1 MLSRSQRAW
10 VVFAGAVVL
19 GAAVAFAQGEKNAD
33 EILARARETVFKEG
47 PRPALPE
54 LERALAIYRDK
65 HDRHGEAVTLGYIGF
80 CYRQLAEYPK
90 ALDYLRRSLSL
101 KQELGDRLEEGKTL
115 NFLGLTY
122 WDMGDYPQAIDHL
135 TRALNIAREVHNPQL
150 EGTALNNLGLVSD
163 EQGDYKHSLE
173 IYQQALELHRST
185 HFERGES
192 DTLGNIG
199 GDYLLLGQYRE
210 ALRYYQ
216 QALEADTRLQLKTSE
231 TIDLGNIALCQTG
244 LGQLEEAVRTFD
256 RALALARETGQ
267 KKEEADWHKG
277 KGAALL
283 GLGKYD
289 LAREEYQKAL
299 TAYDQAG
306 QKRELIEA
314 FNEDGNLLAQLG
326 DITSAEKDFRRAID
340 LARAIG
346 HPRGVT
352 TNLMA
357 LADLEWRRQR
367 YEQAAALYRQAFERA
382 RDAEDR
388 ASMASSLVQLAVTLR
403 DQGRLQEA
411 VPQAQQ
417 ALEIA
422 HQTGASPLEAQA
434 LYVLGELARKGGDP
448 QKALEHY
455 TAGEQLV
462 QATGNSELSWQLEY
476 GKGQALEALHRD
488 EEAVAAYRRAVVVI
502 EGVTSQLLEERFQ
515 AGYLQNKY
523 QVYVALVR
531 LLLKMGRTSEAFL
544 YSEKLRARSYEQLIN
559 QNLPLG
565 GGDDEVELRS
575 RIRQL
580 RRSIE
585 EENAKPLAEQ
595 KRQKVQVF
603 SGELGSAERQYQ
615 TLLDDL
621 RSVPSADPTA
631 RALAVPS
638 SDRVRTMLPA
648 EAALVAYVVGEE
660 NVVIFVL
667 TRDDEHATTV
677 PVRARDLR
685 AKIELLRDLIAPG
698 RGTDWAKPAESL
710 YQILIAPVEQNG
722 WLKGITKLY
731 LVPNAVLNYLPFAA
745 LARPDGE
752 GVRFLVQDY
761 VLAYLPA
768 ASALVYGPDKGDSQP
783 TLLALA
789 PERSRL
795 RYAPQEARSI
805 SALFPEN
812 SLVLVGRSATKS
824 AFKRRASQFQ
834 LIHLATHGFF
844 DKFNPIFSG
853 IALEPEAG
861 DDGRLEVYEIMRL
874 HLQARLVTLSACDT
888 ALGSGYF
895 AEYPA
900 GDDFVGLTRAFLSA
914 GSSAVLASLWEVND
928 RSTMQ
933 IMNSFYRSLREA
945 DSAEALARAQ
955 RAMLASGGR
964 YSRPYYWAPFIVMTA
979 KK

>member
-1 MLSRSQRAW
+1 MRTWAGC
-10 VVFAGAVVL
+10 VVALAL
-19 GAAVAFAQGEKNAD
+19 GAAAAFAQVDKTAD
-33 EILARARETVFKEG
+33 EILAHARETVFKEG
-47 PRPALPE
+47 PRPALSE
-54 LERALAIYRDK
+54 LERALGIYRDI
-65 HDRHGEAVTLGYIGF
+65 HDRHGEAVTLGYLGF

-90 ALDYLRRSLSL
+90 ALEYLQRSLAM
-101 KQELGDRLEEGKTL
+101 KQELGDRLEEGKSL

-289 LAREEYQKAL
+289 GAREEYHQAL
-299 TAYDQAG
+299 HAYEQAG

-314 FNEDGNLLAQLG
+314 LSEDGNLLAHLG
-326 DITSAEKDFRRAID
+326 DIPTAEKDFRRAID

-352 TNLMA
+352 ANMMA

-367 YEQAAALYRQAFERA
+367 FEQAAALYRQAFERA
-382 RDAEDR
+382 RDANDR
-388 ASMASSLVQLAVTLR
+388 ATMAKSLVELALTLS
-403 DQGRLQEA
+403 DQGRPEEA
-411 VPQAQQ
+411 FPQAQK
-417 ALEIA
+417 ALDIA
-422 HQTGASPLEAQA
+422 RQTGASPLEAQA

-448 QKALEHY
+448 KKALEHY
-455 TAGEQLV
+455 AAGEQLV
-462 QATGNSELSWQLEY
+462 ETTDNPELGWQLEY
-476 GKGQALEALHRD
+476 GNGQALEALQRD
-488 EEAVAAYRRAVVVI
+488 EEAVAVYRRAVEII
-502 EGVTSQLLEERFQ
+502 ESVTSQLREERFQ
-515 AGYLQNKY
+515 AGYLQDKY
-523 QVYVALVR
+523 QVYVSLVR
-531 LLLKMGRTSEAFL
+531 LLLKMGKTGEAFL
-544 YSEKLRARSYEQLIN
+544 YSEKLRARSYERLLN
-559 QNLPLG
+559 QSLPLG
-565 GGDDEVELRS
+565 GDEVEVELRS

-580 RRSIE
+580 RRAIE
-585 EENAKPLAEQ
+585 DENAKPLVEL

-603 SGELGSAERQYQ
+603 TSELASAERLYQ
-615 TLLDDL
+615 DLLDDH
-621 RSVPSADPTA
+621 RRTRPSDPVA

-660 NVVIFVL
+660 SVVIFVL
-667 TRDDEHATTV
+667 TRDNEHATTV

-685 AKIELLRDLIAPG
+685 AKIELLRDLTAPG
-698 RGTDWAKPAESL
+698 RGSDWVRPAESL
-710 YQILIAPVEQNG
+710 RQILIAPVEQIG

-731 LVPNAVLNYLPFAA
+731 LVPNAVLNYLPYAA

-752 GVRFLVQDY
+752 GVRLLVQDY

-768 ASALVYGPDKGDSQP
+768 ASALVYGPDQGDSER

-795 RYAPQEARSI
+795 RFAPQEARSI
-805 SALFPEN
+805 SALFPDR
-812 SLVLVGRSATKS
+812 SLLLLGRSATKG
-824 AFKRRASQFQ
+824 AFKRQASQFR

-844 DKFNPIFSG
+844 DKFNPVFSG

-874 HLQARLVTLSACDT
+874 RLRARLVTLSACDT

-895 AEYPA
+895 DEYPA
-900 GDDFVGLTRAFLSA
+900 GDDFVGLTRAFLYA

-928 RSTMQ
+928 RSTML
-933 IMNSFYRSLREA
+933 IMNGFYRSLRETN
-945 DSAEALARAQ
+945 SAEALAKAQ

-964 YSRPYYWAPFIVMTA
+964 YSRPYYWAPFIVLTA
-979 KK
+979 RN

>member
-1 MLSRSQRAW
+1 VFGRSKRIWAGF
-10 VVFAGAVVL
+10 VVALALGGAG
-19 GAAVAFAQGEKNAD
+19 AFAQAQKTAEQ
-33 EILARARETVFKEG
+33 ILADARETVFKEG

-54 LERALAIYRDK
+54 LERALAIYRES

-90 ALDYLRRSLSL
+90 ALEYLQRSLAM
-101 KQELGDRLEEGKTL
+101 KQELGDRLEEGKSL

-173 IYQQALELHRST
+173 VYRQALDLHRST

-199 GDYLLLGQYRE
+199 GDYLLLGHYRE
-210 ALRYYQ
+210 ALEYYQ
-216 QALEADTRLQLKTSE
+216 QALKADTRLQLKTSE

-244 LGQLEEAVRTFD
+244 LGQLADAVRTFD

-289 LAREEYQKAL
+289 LARGEYQQAL
-299 TAYDQAG
+299 AAYRQAG

-314 FNEDGNLLAQLG
+314 LNEDGNLLAQLG
-326 DITSAEKDFRRAID
+326 DIPSAEKHFRRAID

-352 TNLMA
+352 VNLMA
-357 LADLEWRRQR
+357 LGDLEWRRQR
-367 YEQAAALYRQAFERA
+367 YEQAAALYQQAFDRA
-382 RDAEDR
+382 RDADDR
-388 ASMASSLVQLAVTLR
+388 AAMANSLVQLALTLSN
-403 DQGRLQEA
+403 QGRSGEA
-411 VPQAQQ
+411 RQHAQK
-417 ALEIA
+417 ALDIA
-422 HQTGASPLEAQA
+422 RQTGGSPLEAQA
-434 LYVLGELARKGGDP
+434 LYVLGELARKSGDP

-455 TAGEQLV
+455 AAGEQLV
-462 QATGNSELSWQLEY
+462 ETTGNPELGWQIAY
-476 GKGQALEALHRD
+476 GKGQALEVLQRD
-488 EEAVAAYRRAVVVI
+488 EEAVAAYRHAVEII
-502 EGVTSQLLEERFQ
+502 EGVTSQLQEARFQ
-515 AGYLQNKY
+515 AGYIQNKY

-531 LLLKMGRTSEAFL
+531 LLLKMGRTGEAFR
-544 YSEKLRARSYEQLIN
+544 YSEKLRARSYERLLN

-565 GGDDEVELRS
+565 GDEAEVELRS

-580 RRSIE
+580 RRAIE
-585 EENAKPLAEQ
+585 EENAKSLAEL

-603 SGELGSAERQYQ
+603 TNELAAAERQYQ
-615 TLLDDL
+615 DLLDDL
-621 RSVPSADPTA
+621 HRTRPADPTA
-631 RALAVPS
+631 QALAVPS
-638 SDRVRTMLPA
+638 SEEVRKALPA
-648 EAALVAYVVGEE
+648 DAALIAYVVGEE
-660 NVVIFVL
+660 SVVVFVL
-667 TRDDEHATTV
+667 TEDDEHATTV

-685 AKIELLRDLIAPG
+685 TKIELLRDLIAPG
-698 RGTDWAKPAESL
+698 RGTDWVKPAESL
-710 YQILIAPVEQNG
+710 YQILIAPPQQNG
-722 WLKGITKLY
+722 WLKGINKLY
-731 LVPNAVLNYLPFAA
+731 LVPNAVLNYLPFAT

-752 GVRFLVQDY
+752 GVHLLVQDY

-768 ASALVYGPDKGDSQP
+768 ASALVYGPDQGDSER

-789 PERSRL
+789 PQKSRL

-805 SALFPEN
+805 GALFPGR
-812 SLVLVGRSATKS
+812 SLVLLGRSATKG
-824 AFKRRASQFQ
+824 AFRRQASQFQ

-900 GDDFVGLTRAFLSA
+900 GDDFVGLTRAFLYA

-933 IMNSFYRSLREA
+933 IMNDFYRSLRETN
-945 DSAEALARAQ
+945 SAEALANAQ
-955 RAMLASGGR
+955 RTMLASGGR
-964 YSRPYYWAPFIVMTA
+964 YSRPYYWAPFIVMAA
-979 KK
+979 KN